1 MSLYGCSMKWNEIL
15 QIVLFFGL
23 GIALTPPVGRFMAK
37 VFKGEKTIL
46 HPVFLPIEKAVYRI
60 TGINPNEEMTWLR
73 YFWAVLLFTTVGFA
87 TLMAVFMTQQWL
99 PLNPQKLPNCAWHLA
114 FMQAWSFTCN
124 ADWQSYAGE
133 TTMSNF
139 SQVFGIMVH
148 QFLSGAIGLAV
159 LVAVG
164 RALKRATVKSIGNFW
179 VDLTRGL
186 LYFVIPLS
194 VIWAIPLAWQG
205 VPQTWAAYPNASL
218 MEPYT
223 TQVQKTDDKGNNVT
237 TNIQLVLSQP
247 KLDAAGKQIMANG
260 APVMVDVPQ
269 VDAKGA
275 PIMTNVPVMVDA
287 KVDTQPIP
295 IGPVAS
301 LEAIKQLFT
310 NGGGWYN
317 VNSAHPYEN
326 PTPLSDFLEL
336 LAIIVVPM
344 AQVYMFG
351 LLVGNKKHAW
361 CLFWV
366 MLAMFVFSFCVSW
379 YCETRPNP
387 VTGSYAS
394 NMEGKEQR
402 FGVMNSVLWANACT
416 AIDNG
421 SVNSMHDSYMPL
433 AGMMPMWNILIGEML
448 FGGIGCGM
456 YCMLFHV
463 LITVFIAGLMI
474 GRTPEYLGKKLD
486 AWCATWAVIGVLIPN
501 AACLLPTALAV
512 MIPQGLSSL
521 GNNGPHG
528 LSEILYC
535 FGEAANNNG
544 SAFAGLNAN
553 TPFYNIGAGIVIWI
567 GRFIPII
574 AALAI
579 VGRLASKKTV
589 EASSGTLPTHGLTF
603 GLTLT
608 GVIVIVAALTFFPV
622 LCLGPIVEHGLM
634 LLGRTF

>member
-1 MSLYGCSMKWNEIL
+1 MKWNEII
-15 QIVLFFGL
+15 QIALFFGI
-23 GIALTPPVGRFMAK
+23 GIALTPPLGRFMAK
-37 VFKGEKTIL
+37 VFKGEKTFL
-46 HPVFLPIEKAVYRI
+46 HPFLHPIEKLIYRL
-60 TGINPNEEMTWLR
+60 TGTNPDEEMTWLT
-73 YFWAVLLFTTVGFA
+73 YFWAVLLFATIGFVA
-87 TLMAVFMTQQWL
+87 DSVIFMTQQWL
-99 PLNPQKLPNCAWHLA
+99 PLNPQHLPNCSWHLA

-139 SQVFGIMVH
+139 SQIFAIMVH
-148 QFLSGAIGLAV
+148 QFLSGASGLAV

-164 RALKRATVKSIGNFW
+164 RALKRASTKTVGNFW
-179 VDLTRGL
+179 ADMTRGM
-186 LYFVIPLS
+186 LYFVLPLS
-194 VIWAIPLAWQG
+194 VLWTIPLAWQG
-205 VPQTWAAYPNASL
+205 VPQTFKPYQTAQL
-218 MEPYT
+218 MESYT

-237 TNIQLVLSQP
+237 TNIQLVLQVA
-247 KLDAAGKQIMANG
+247 KLDAQGKPLLTNG
-260 APVMVDVPQ
+260 TPVMVDAPQ

-275 PIMTNVPVMVDA
+275 PVMTNVPVMIDA
-287 KVDTQPIP
+287 KVETQPIP
-295 IGPVAS
+295 IGAVAAF
-301 LEAIKQLFT
+301 EAIKQLFT

-317 VNSAHPYEN
+317 VNSAHPFEN
-326 PTPLSDFLEL
+326 PTPFTNFWEM
-336 LAIIVVPM
+336 LAIIIVPM

-361 CLFWV
+361 CLFSV
-366 MLAMFVFSFCVSW
+366 MLAMYVLSFGVAW
-379 YCETRPNP
+379 YYEAQPNP
-387 VTGSYAS
+387 VMAGFTP

-402 FGVMNSVLWANACT
+402 IGVMNSVLWGVSCT

-421 SVNSMHDSYMPL
+421 SVNSMHDSWMPL
-433 AGMMPMWNILIGEML
+433 SGMMPMWNILIGEML

-486 AWCATWAVIGVLIPN
+486 AWVATWAVIGVLIPN

-512 MIPQGLSSL
+512 MAPQGLSSMAN
-521 GNNGPHG
+521 GGPHG
-528 LSEILYC
+528 LSEVLYC

-553 TPFYNIGAGIVIWI
+553 TPFYNVAAGIVIWI

-589 EASSGTLPTHGLTF
+589 EASAGTLPTHGWTF
-603 GLTLT
+603 GLTLA
-608 GVIVIVAALTFFPV
+608 GVIVIVAALTFFPA
-622 LCLGPIVEHGLM
+622 LCLGPIVEQGLM
-634 LLGRTF
+634 LGARAF

>member
-1 MSLYGCSMKWNEIL
+1 MKSIEII

-23 GIALTPPVGRFMAK
+23 GIALTPIVGRFMYK
-37 VFKGEKTIL
+37 VYKGERTFL
-46 HPVFLPIEKAVYRI
+46 HPIFSPMEKIIYRL
-60 TGINPNEEMTWLR
+60 TGVNPESEMTWLQ
-73 YFWAVLLFTTVGFA
+73 YFWAVLAFAFVGFA
-87 TLMAVFMTQQWL
+87 SDMAIFMTQKWL
-99 PLNPQKLPNCAWHLA
+99 PLNPQGLDNCSWHLA

-133 TTMSNF
+133 TTMSYF
-139 SQVFGIMVH
+139 SQVFAIMVH
-148 QFLSGAIGLAV
+148 QFLSGASGLAV
-159 LVAVG
+159 LVAVA
-164 RALKRATVKSIGNFW
+164 RALKRASVKTVGNYW
-179 VDLTRGL
+179 ADMTRGL
-186 LYFVIPLS
+186 LYFIIPIS
-194 VIWAIPLAWQG
+194 AIWAVPLAWQG
-205 VPQTWAAYPNASL
+205 VPQTWKPYWNANV

-223 TQVQKTDDKGNNVT
+223 TQIQKTDDKGNNVT
-237 TNIQLVLSQP
+237 TNIQLVLSMP
-247 KLDAAGKQIMANG
+247 KMDAKGVPMTNNG
-260 APVMVDVPQ
+260 AAVMVDTPQ

-287 KVDTQPIP
+287 RVTTQPIP
-295 IGPVAS
+295 VGPVAA
-301 LEAIKQLFT
+301 LESIKQLFT

-317 VNSAHPYEN
+317 VNSAHPFEN
-326 PTPLSDFLEL
+326 PTPLTDFLEM

-351 LLVGNKKHAW
+351 LFIGNKKHAW
-361 CLFWV
+361 CLFNV
-366 MLAMFVFSFCVSW
+366 MLALYVLSFAVAW

-387 VTGSYAS
+387 VMAGVMP

-402 FGVMNSVLWANACT
+402 IGVMNSVLWGVSCT

-421 SVNSMHDSYMPL
+421 SVNSMHDSWLPL

-448 FGGIGCGM
+448 FGGIGCGL

-501 AACLLPTALAV
+501 AACLIPTALGV
-512 MIPQGLSSL
+512 SLPVGVSSM
-521 GNNGPHG
+521 NNGGPHG
-528 LSEILYC
+528 LSEVLYC

-553 TPFYNIGAGIVIWI
+553 TPFYNIGAGVVIWI

-589 EASSGTLPTHGLTF
+589 EPSAGTLPTHGWTF
-603 GLTLT
+603 GLTLA
-608 GVIVIVAALTFFPV
+608 GVIIIVAALTFFPA

-634 LLGRTF
+634 LAGRTF

>member
-1 MSLYGCSMKWNEIL
+1 MKTIEII
-15 QIVLFFGL
+15 QIILFFGF
-23 GIALTPPVGRFMAK
+23 GIALTPVVGKFMAK
-37 VFKGEKTIL
+37 VYKGERTFL
-46 HPVFLPIEKAVYRI
+46 HPLFLPVEGLIYRL
-60 TGINPNEEMTWLR
+60 TGIDPSEEMTWLR
-73 YFWAVLLFTTVGFA
+73 YFWAVLLFAVVGFVS
-87 TLMAVFMTQQWL
+87 LMVIFMTQAWL
-99 PLNPQKLPNCAWHLA
+99 PLNHEKLANCSWHLA

-133 TTMSNF
+133 TTMSYF
-139 SQVFGIMVH
+139 SQVMGIMVH
-148 QFLSGAIGLAV
+148 QFLSGACGLAV
-159 LVAVG
+159 LVAVA
-164 RALKRATVKSIGNFW
+164 RALKRASIKTIGNFW

-186 LYFVIPLS
+186 LYLVIPMS
-194 VIWAIPLAWQG
+194 VLWAIPLVWQG
-205 VPQTWAAYPNASL
+205 VPQTWKPYQTAKL

-223 TQVQKTDDKGNNVT
+223 TQVQKTDDKGQPVT
-237 TNIQLVLSQP
+237 TNIQVIAQAP
-247 KLDAAGKQIMANG
+247 KLDATGK
-260 APVMVDVPQ
+260 PVMTNGVAMLVDVPQ
-269 VDAKGA
+269 VDAKGQ
-275 PIMTNVPVMVDA
+275 PIMTNAPVMMDA
-287 KVDTQPIP
+287 KVEAQIIP
-295 IGPVAS
+295 VGPVAS

-317 VNSAHPYEN
+317 VNSAHPFEN
-326 PTPLSDFLEL
+326 PTPLSGFLEM

-351 LLVGNKKHAW
+351 LLVGNRKHAW
-361 CLFWV
+361 CLFNV
-366 MLAMFVFSFCVSW
+366 MLAMYVLSFVAAW
-379 YCETRPNP
+379 YFETRPNP
-387 VTGSYAS
+387 VMANVGPL
-394 NMEGKEQR
+394 MEGKEQR
-402 FGVMNSVLWANACT
+402 FGVMNSVLWGVSAT

-421 SVNSMHDSYMPL
+421 SVNSMHDSWMPL

-474 GRTPEYLGKKLD
+474 GRTPEYLGKKLG
-486 AWCATWAVIGVLIPN
+486 AWEATWALIGVLIPN
-501 AACLLPTALAV
+501 IACLLPTALAL
-512 MIPQGLSSL
+512 MLPQGLSSM
-521 GNNGPHG
+521 NNGGPHG
-528 LSEILYC
+528 FSEVLYA

-553 TPFYNIGAGIVIWI
+553 TPFYNIGTGIVIWI

-589 EASSGTLPTHGLTF
+589 EASAGTLPTHGWTF

-608 GVIVIVAALTFFPV
+608 GVIVVVAALTFFPA

-634 LLGRTF
+634 AAGRAF

>member
-1 MSLYGCSMKWNEIL
+1 
-15 QIVLFFGL
+15 
-23 GIALTPPVGRFMAK
+23 
-37 VFKGEKTIL
+37 
-46 HPVFLPIEKAVYRI
+46 
-60 TGINPNEEMTWLR
+60 
-73 YFWAVLLFTTVGFA
+73 
-87 TLMAVFMTQQWL
+87 
-99 PLNPQKLPNCAWHLA
+99 
-114 FMQAWSFTCN
+114 
-124 ADWQSYAGE
+124 
-133 TTMSNF
+133 
-139 SQVFGIMVH
+139 
-148 QFLSGAIGLAV
+148 
-159 LVAVG
+159 VAVA
-164 RALKRATVKSIGNFW
+164 RALSRASIKTIGNFW
-179 VDLTRGL
+179 TDLTRGL
-186 LYFVIPLS
+186 LYFVIPIS
-194 VIWAIPLAWQG
+194 AVWSIPLVWQG
-205 VPQTWAAYPNASL
+205 VPQTFQPYQNASV

-237 TNIQLVLSQP
+237 TNIQVVVSTP
-247 KLDAAGKQIMANG
+247 KLDAAGKPVMANG
-260 APVMVDVPQ
+260 VAVMLDVPQ

-295 IGPVAS
+295 LGGVAAFES
-301 LEAIKQLFT
+301 IKQLFT

-317 VNSAHPYEN
+317 VNSAHPFEN
-326 PTPLSDFLEL
+326 PTPLTNFLEM

-344 AQVYMFG
+344 AQVFMFG
-351 LLVGNKKHAW
+351 LLVGNTKHAW
-361 CLFWV
+361 TLFAV
-366 MLAMFVFSFCVSW
+366 MLGLFMLSFAGAW
-379 YCETRPNP
+379 YFEAQPNP
-387 VTGSYAS
+387 VTGNYAS

-402 FGVMNSVLWANACT
+402 IGVMNSTLWATACT

-433 AGMMPMWNILIGEML
+433 AGMMPMWNIIVGEML

-486 AWCATWAVIGVLIPN
+486 AWVATWAVIGVLIPN
-501 AACLLPTALAV
+501 AAILLPSALAV
-512 MIPQGLSSL
+512 MVPQGLSSL

-528 LSEILYC
+528 FSEILYA
-535 FGEAANNNG
+535 FGEGANNNG

-553 TPFYNIGAGIVIWI
+553 TPFYNISIGIVIFI

-589 EASSGTLPTHGLTF
+589 EASAGTLPTHGWTF

-608 GVIVIVAALTFFPV
+608 GVITVVAALTFFPA
-622 LCLGPIVEHGLM
+622 LCLGPMVEHGLM
-634 LLGRTF
+634 LLSRTF

>member
-1 MSLYGCSMKWNEIL
+1 MLEII

-37 VFKGEKTIL
+37 VYKGEKTFL
-46 HPVFLPIEKAVYRI
+46 HRFLQPVEDIIYKL
-60 TGINPNEEMTWLR
+60 TGIDPKQEMTWLT
-73 YFWAVLLFTTVGFA
+73 YFWAVLMFATVGFVA
-87 TLMAVFMTQQWL
+87 DMAIFMTQQWL
-99 PLNPQKLPNCAWHLA
+99 PMNPQHLPNCSWHLA

-133 TTMSNF
+133 TTMSYF
-139 SQVFGIMVH
+139 SQIFAIMVH
-148 QFLSGAIGLAV
+148 QFLSGASGLAV

-164 RALKRATVKSIGNFW
+164 RALKRASVKTVGNFW
-179 VDLTRGL
+179 TDLTRGM
-186 LYFVIPLS
+186 LYFIMPLC
-194 VIWAIPLAWQG
+194 VLWAIPLMWQG
-205 VPQTWAAYPNASL
+205 LPQTFKPYQTAQL

-223 TQVQKTDDKGNNVT
+223 AQVQKTDDKGNNIT
-237 TNIQLVLSQP
+237 TNVAVTVSQP
-247 KLDAAGKQIMANG
+247 KLDDKGQPVMANG
-260 APVMVDVPQ
+260 VAVMVDVPQ
-269 VDAKGA
+269 KDTNGA
-275 PIMTNVPVMVDA
+275 VIMTNVPVMVDA
-287 KVDTQPIP
+287 RVDTQPIP
-295 IGPVAS
+295 LGGIAS
-301 LEAIKQLFT
+301 FEAIKQLFT

-317 VNSAHPYEN
+317 VNSAHPFEN
-326 PTPLSDFLEL
+326 PTPFTNFWEM

-361 CLFWV
+361 CLFSV
-366 MLAMFVFSFCVSW
+366 MLSLFVLSFAIEW
-379 YCETRPNP
+379 YFETRPNP
-387 VTGSYAS
+387 VVAGVMP

-402 FGVMNSVLWANACT
+402 IGVMNSVLWANACT

-421 SVNSMHDSYMPL
+421 SVNSMHDSQQPL
-433 AGMMPMWNILIGEML
+433 AGMMPLWNILIGEML

-486 AWCATWAVIGVLIPN
+486 AWVATWAVIGVLIPN
-501 AACLLPTALAV
+501 AACLLPTALGV
-512 MIPQGLSSL
+512 MLPQGVSSM
-521 GNNGPHG
+521 NNGGPHG
-528 LSEILYC
+528 LTEVLYC

-553 TPFYNIGAGIVIWI
+553 TPFYNVAAGIVIWI

-574 AALAI
+574 AILAI
-579 VGRLASKKTV
+579 VGRLAAKKTV
-589 EASSGTLPTHGLTF
+589 EASSGTLPTHGWTF
-603 GLTLT
+603 GLTLS
-608 GVIVIVAALTFFPV
+608 GVIIVVAALTFFPA

-634 LLGRTF
+634 LAGRTF

>member
-1 MSLYGCSMKWNEIL
+1 MKSIEII

-23 GIALTPPVGRFMAK
+23 GIALTPIVGRFMYK
-37 VFKGEKTIL
+37 VYKGERTFL
-46 HPVFLPIEKAVYRI
+46 HPIFSPMEKIIYRL
-60 TGINPNEEMTWLR
+60 TGVNPESEMTWLQ
-73 YFWAVLLFTTVGFA
+73 YFWAVLAFAFVGFA
-87 TLMAVFMTQQWL
+87 SDMAIFMTQKWL
-99 PLNPQKLPNCAWHLA
+99 PLNPQGLDNCSWHLA

-133 TTMSNF
+133 TTMSYF
-139 SQVFGIMVH
+139 SQVFAIMVH
-148 QFLSGAIGLAV
+148 QFLSGASGLAV
-159 LVAVG
+159 LVAVA
-164 RALKRATVKSIGNFW
+164 RALKRASVKTVGNYW
-179 VDLTRGL
+179 ADMTRGL
-186 LYFVIPLS
+186 LYFIIPIS
-194 VIWAIPLAWQG
+194 AIWAVPLAWQG
-205 VPQTWAAYPNASL
+205 VPQTWKPYWNANV

-223 TQVQKTDDKGNNVT
+223 TQIQKTDDKGNNVT
-237 TNIQLVLSQP
+237 TNIQLVLSMP
-247 KLDAAGKQIMANG
+247 KMDAKGVPMTNNG
-260 APVMVDVPQ
+260 AAVMVDTPQ
-269 VDAKGA
+269 VDAKGV

-287 KVDTQPIP
+287 KVTTQPIP
-295 IGPVAS
+295 VGPVAA
-301 LEAIKQLFT
+301 LESIKQLFT

-317 VNSAHPYEN
+317 VNSAHPFEN
-326 PTPLSDFLEL
+326 PTPLTDFLEM

-351 LLVGNKKHAW
+351 LFIGNKKHAW
-361 CLFWV
+361 CLFNV
-366 MLAMFVFSFCVSW
+366 MLALYVLSFAVAW

-387 VTGSYAS
+387 VMAGVMP

-402 FGVMNSVLWANACT
+402 IGVMNSVLWGISCT

-421 SVNSMHDSYMPL
+421 SVNSMHDSWLPL

-448 FGGIGCGM
+448 FGGIGCGL

-501 AACLLPTALAV
+501 AACLIPTALGV
-512 MIPQGLSSL
+512 SLPVGVSSM
-521 GNNGPHG
+521 NNGGPHG
-528 LSEILYC
+528 LSEVLYC

-553 TPFYNIGAGIVIWI
+553 TPFYNIGAGVVIWI

-589 EASSGTLPTHGLTF
+589 EPSAGTLPTHGWTF
-603 GLTLT
+603 GLTLA
-608 GVIVIVAALTFFPV
+608 GVIIIVAALTFFPA

-634 LLGRTF
+634 LAGRTF

>member
-1 MSLYGCSMKWNEIL
+1 MKSIEII

-23 GIALTPPVGRFMAK
+23 GIALTPIVGRFMYK
-37 VFKGEKTIL
+37 VYKGERTFL
-46 HPVFLPIEKAVYRI
+46 HPIFSPIEKLIYRL
-60 TGINPNEEMTWLR
+60 TGVNPESEMTWLQ
-73 YFWAVLLFTTVGFA
+73 YFWAVLAFAFVGFVSD
-87 TLMAVFMTQQWL
+87 MAIFMTQKWL
-99 PLNPQKLPNCAWHLA
+99 PLNPQGLDNCAWHLA

-133 TTMSNF
+133 TTMSYF
-139 SQVFGIMVH
+139 SQVFAIMVH
-148 QFLSGAIGLAV
+148 QFLSGAVGLAV
-159 LVAVG
+159 LVAVA
-164 RALKRATVKSIGNFW
+164 RALKRASVKTVGNFW
-179 VDLTRGL
+179 ADLTRGL
-186 LYFVIPLS
+186 LYFIIPIS
-194 VIWAIPLAWQG
+194 AIWAIPLAWQG
-205 VPQTWAAYPNASL
+205 VPQTWKPYWNANV

-223 TQVQKTDDKGNNVT
+223 TQIQKTDDKGNNVT
-237 TNIQLVLSQP
+237 TNIQLVLSMP
-247 KLDAAGKQIMANG
+247 KLDAKGVPMTNNG
-260 APVMVDVPQ
+260 AAVMVDTPQ

-287 KVDTQPIP
+287 KVTTQPIP
-295 IGPVAS
+295 VGPVAA
-301 LEAIKQLFT
+301 LESIKQLFT

-317 VNSAHPYEN
+317 VNSSHPFEN
-326 PTPLSDFLEL
+326 PTPLTDFLEM

-351 LLVGNKKHAW
+351 LFVGNKKHAW
-361 CLFWV
+361 CLFNV
-366 MLAMFVFSFCVSW
+366 MLALYLLSFAIAW

-387 VTGSYAS
+387 VMAGALP

-402 FGVMNSVLWANACT
+402 IGVMNSVLWGVSCT

-421 SVNSMHDSYMPL
+421 SVNSMHDSWMPL
-433 AGMMPMWNILIGEML
+433 ASMMPMWNILIGEML
-448 FGGIGCGM
+448 FGGIGCGL

-501 AACLLPTALAV
+501 AACLIPTALGV
-512 MIPQGLSSL
+512 SLPVGVSSM
-521 GNNGPHG
+521 NNGGPHG
-528 LSEILYC
+528 LSEVLYC

-553 TPFYNIGAGIVIWI
+553 TPFYNIGAGVVIWI

-589 EASSGTLPTHGLTF
+589 EPSAGTLPTHGWTF
-603 GLTLT
+603 GLTLA
-608 GVIVIVAALTFFPV
+608 GVIIIVAALTFFPA

-634 LLGRTF
+634 LAGRTF

>member
-1 MSLYGCSMKWNEIL
+1 MKWNEII

-23 GIALTPPVGRFMAK
+23 GIALTPPIGRFMAR
-37 VFKGEKTIL
+37 VFKGERTFL
-46 HPVFLPIEKAVYRI
+46 HPVLLPIENIVYKI
-60 TGINPNEEMTWLR
+60 SGVDPLEEMTWLR
-73 YFWAVLLFTTVGFA
+73 YFWGVLLFATVGFA
-87 TLMAVFMTQQWL
+87 SLMAIFMTQQWL
-99 PLNPQKLPNCAWHLA
+99 PLNPQKLPNCSWHLS

-148 QFLSGAIGLAV
+148 QFLSGASGLAV
-159 LVAVG
+159 LVAVA
-164 RALKRATVKSIGNFW
+164 RALKRASVKTVGNFW

-194 VIWAIPLAWQG
+194 VIWSIPLAWQG
-205 VPQTWAAYPNASL
+205 VPQSWKPFANASL
-218 MEPYT
+218 MESYT

-237 TNIQLVLSQP
+237 TNIQLVVSMP
-247 KLDAAGKQIMANG
+247 KLDAKGAQILSNG
-260 APVMVDVPQ
+260 APVMVDTPQ
-269 VDAKGA
+269 ADAKGA

-287 KVDTQPIP
+287 KVDAQPIP
-295 IGPVAS
+295 IGPVAA
-301 LEAIKQLFT
+301 LESIKQLFT

-317 VNSAHPYEN
+317 VNSAHPFEN

-361 CLFWV
+361 CLFCV
-366 MLAMFVFSFCVSW
+366 MLAMFVGSFLIQW
-379 YCETRPNP
+379 YCETRLNP
-387 VTGSYAS
+387 VTGNYAL

-486 AWCATWAVIGVLIPN
+486 AWVATWAVIGVLIPN

-512 MIPQGLSSL
+512 MLPQGLSSIS
-521 GNNGPHG
+521 NAGPHG

-553 TPFYNIGAGIVIWI
+553 TPFYNIAAGIVIWI
-567 GRFIPII
+567 GRFVPII

-589 EASSGTLPTHGLTF
+589 EASAGTLPTHGLTF

-608 GVIVIVAALTFFPV
+608 GVIVVVAALTFFPV

-634 LLGRTF
+634 LAGRVF

>member
-1 MSLYGCSMKWNEIL
+1 MKWNEIV

-37 VFKGEKTIL
+37 VFKGEKTFL
-46 HPVFLPIEKAVYRI
+46 HPILSPVEKLAYRL
-60 TGINPNEEMTWLR
+60 TGVDPNEEMTWLN
-73 YFWAVLLFTTVGFA
+73 YFWAVLLFATVGFA
-87 TLMAVFMTQQWL
+87 SLMAIFMTQKWL
-99 PLNPQKLPNCAWHLA
+99 PLNPQNLPNCSWDLA

-133 TTMSNF
+133 TTMSYF
-139 SQVFGIMVH
+139 SQVFGIIVH
-148 QFLSGAIGLAV
+148 QFLSGASGLAV

-194 VIWAIPLAWQG
+194 VVWAIPLAWQG
-205 VPQTWAAYPNASL
+205 VPQTWRPYQTANL

-237 TNIQLVLSQP
+237 TNIQLVLQAP
-247 KLDAAGKQIMANG
+247 KLDAAGKPVMLNG
-260 APVMVDVPQ
+260 AAVMMDVPQ

-295 IGPVAS
+295 VGPVAA
-301 LEAIKQLFT
+301 LESIKQLFT

-326 PTPLSDFLEL
+326 PTPLSNFLEL

-361 CLFWV
+361 TLFSV
-366 MLAMFVFSFCVSW
+366 MLALFMLSFAGAW
-379 YCETRPNP
+379 YFESQPNP
-387 VTGSYAS
+387 VTGNYSS

-402 FGVMNSVLWANACT
+402 FGVMNSTLWATACT

-433 AGMMPMWNILIGEML
+433 AGMMPMWNIIVGEML

-486 AWCATWAVIGVLIPN
+486 AWVATWAVIGVLIPN
-501 AACLLPTALAV
+501 AAILLPTALAV
-512 MIPQGLSSL
+512 MVPQGLSSL

-528 LSEILYC
+528 LSEILYA

-553 TPFYNIGAGIVIWI
+553 TPFYNISIGIVIWI

-574 AALAI
+574 SALAI

-589 EASSGTLPTHGLTF
+589 EASAGTLPTHGWTF

-608 GVIVIVAALTFFPV
+608 GVITVVAALTFFPA
-622 LCLGPIVEHGLM
+622 LCLGPMVEHGLM

>member
-1 MSLYGCSMKWNEIL
+1 MTTIEIV
-15 QIVLFFGL
+15 QILLFFGL
-23 GIALTPPVGRFMAK
+23 GIALTPVVGKFMAK
-37 VFKGEKTIL
+37 IYTGQKTFL
-46 HPVFLPIEKAVYRI
+46 HPVFQPIENAIYRLS
-60 TGINPNEEMTWLR
+60 GIDPNEEMTWLR
-73 YFWAVLLFTTVGFA
+73 YFWAVVLFA
-87 TLMAVFMTQQWL
+87 TIGFISCMAIFMTQKWL
-99 PLNPQKLPNCAWHLA
+99 PLNPQHLDNCSWHLA

-139 SQVFGIMVH
+139 SQVFSIMVH
-148 QFLSGAIGLAV
+148 QFLSGASGLAV

-164 RALKRATVKSIGNFW
+164 RALKRASRLSVGNYW

-194 VIWAIPLAWQG
+194 VVWAIPLAWQG
-205 VPQTWAAYPNASL
+205 VPQTLQPYYTASL

-223 TQVQKTDDKGNNVT
+223 MQVQKTDDKGQLVT
-237 TNIQLVLSQP
+237 TNIQWVVQAP
-247 KLDAAGKQIMANG
+247 KLDAAGKPVLANG
-260 APVMVDVPQ
+260 APVMVDMPQ
-269 VDAKGA
+269 VDAKGL
-275 PIMTNVPVMVDA
+275 PIMTNAPVMVDA
-287 KVDTQPIP
+287 KVESQVIP

-301 LEAIKQLFT
+301 LESIKQLFT

-317 VNSAHPYEN
+317 VNSAHPFEN
-326 PTPLSDFLEL
+326 PTPLTDFLEM

-361 CLFWV
+361 CLFNV
-366 MLAMFVFSFCVSW
+366 MLALYLLSFVGAW
-379 YCETRPNP
+379 YFETRPNP
-387 VTGSYAS
+387 VTGGLAA

-402 FGVMNSVLWANACT
+402 IGVMNSLLWGVSCT

-421 SVNSMHDSYMPL
+421 SVNSMHDSWMPL
-433 AGMMPMWNILIGEML
+433 SGMMPLWNILIGEML

-486 AWCATWAVIGVLIPN
+486 AWCATWALIGVLLPN
-501 AACLLPTALAV
+501 IAALIPTAIAV
-512 MIPQGLSSL
+512 MIPQGLSSMAN
-521 GNNGPHG
+521 GGPHG
-528 LSEILYC
+528 LTEVLYC

-574 AALAI
+574 SALAI

-589 EASSGTLPTHGLTF
+589 EASSGTLPTHGWTF

-608 GVIVIVAALTFFPV
+608 GVIIVVAALTFFPA

-634 LLGRTF
+634 AAGRAF